1 MARIRERRT
10 PSRLMR
16 TRKCGGLE
24 RMKDDVCGVETLT
37 NETEKIEK

>member
-1 MARIRERRT
+1 MRERRR

-16 TRKCGGLE
+16 TRECGDLE

-37 NETEKIEK
+37 IEWKNQKVT

>member
-1 MARIRERRT
+1 MRERRR

-24 RMKDDVCGVETLT
+24 RMKDDVCGVETLA
-37 NETEKIEK
+37 NESGKIRK